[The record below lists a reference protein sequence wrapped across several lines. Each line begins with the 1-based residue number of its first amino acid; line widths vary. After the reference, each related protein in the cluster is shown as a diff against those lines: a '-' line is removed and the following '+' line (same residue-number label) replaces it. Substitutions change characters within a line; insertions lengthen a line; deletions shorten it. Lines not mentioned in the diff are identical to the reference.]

1 MNWPGSLALR
11 RYFLRY
17 LDRKQPPLPALT
29 LTQQRIYILPSR
41 LGLWFAVL
49 VVLLYLLGTNYQN
62 NLILLCSFMLLSL
75 LLLTM
80 LQAFYNLYRLRL
92 AVLADAQT
100 YAGSPGALPLKLQSR
115 DCRML
120 QLGLYGQKL
129 QQLLPN
135 LQGEQQFNLQLP
147 LLPRGCYSL
156 PRLKLSSQFPFGLFN
171 CWSYPALS
179 AQLWVYPAPMP
190 PNNSAPLSAADPGQ
204 QRTTAQTDA
213 DQLKPYQAGDL
224 PSRILWK
231 KLATHPEQPVVRQIP
246 LAAARSEQ
254 WVQVPALTGPAL
266 EQALSMACY
275 QLQQLETTGS
285 QYGLMLPGK
294 TLALG
299 RGQRHLTS
307 CLQELA
313 LC

>member
-1 MNWPGSLALR
+1 MNWPGRLALR

-17 LDRKQPPLPALT
+17 LERKQPPLPALT

-41 LGLWFAVL
+41 LGWWFAVL
-49 VVLLYLLGTNYQN
+49 VILLYLLGTNYQN
-62 NLILLCSFMLLSL
+62 NLIILCSFMLLSL

-80 LQAFYNLYRLRL
+80 LQTFYNLFRLKL
-92 AVLADAQT
+92 AVVADAQT
-100 YAGSPGALPLKLQSR
+100 YADTAGTLPLKLQSR

-135 LQGEQQFNLQLP
+135 LQGEQEFSLQLP
-147 LLPRGCYSL
+147 VLARGCYSL
-156 PRLKLSSQFPFGLFN
+156 PRLRLSSQFPFGLFH

-179 AQLWVYPAPMP
+179 AQLWVYPAPQP
-190 PNNSAPLSAADPGQ
+190 PTHSTPLSAEDPGQ
-204 QRTTAQTDA
+204 QRATPQTDA
-213 DQLKPYQAGDL
+213 DQVKPYQAGDL

-246 LAAARSEQ
+246 LAPARSEQ

-275 QLQQLETTGS
+275 QLQQLEAMGS

-299 RGQRHLTS
+299 RGPSHLTR